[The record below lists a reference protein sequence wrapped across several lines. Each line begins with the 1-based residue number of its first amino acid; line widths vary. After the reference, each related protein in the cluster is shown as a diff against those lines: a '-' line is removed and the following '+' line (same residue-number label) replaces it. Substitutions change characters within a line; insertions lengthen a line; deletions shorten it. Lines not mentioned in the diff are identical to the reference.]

1 MSKRQIILLLLFVIT
16 IKGYAQFQPA
26 PSFFRTPRAT
36 PLVEL
41 NTTQTILVSNYGAT
55 VNDGIDDTTAI
66 QNAINAAVS
75 AGTIQNP
82 VRLLFDTG
90 TYDFK
95 ATTAARDSH
104 LLTMTDAKGVLFDGN
119 GAEFLIHNPVLG
131 LLSTL
136 RCTNTIIKDFTVDHA
151 ILPFTQGK
159 ITKVDAANGFFEFVV
174 DDGFPLPVEQH
185 FVDSPQR
192 WGMIKNAKGGIK
204 EGTPNLIPHNRFFE
218 LIGTRKYKYGNQT
231 SSNLSKVEV
240 GDYFVHIARYNGS
253 TIILNSGGKNLTYI
267 NVIVHASASGGFN
280 ARNSEE
286 WNVINCQLKLKDGRV
301 HTTNADAMHING
313 GKIGPWV
320 ENCLFEGFSDDCMNL
335 KYIKR
340 VIKEVNSPTQITVEG
355 FTEVNDNLEF
365 YNPRDGVYLGS
376 ARVNNVQNL
385 GSNLYR
391 LTLSAAVS
399 ITNVDATDH
408 QLTDKAYI
416 ENKSNESF
424 IFRNNIVR
432 NSRRYGILIQS
443 KYALIENNLF
453 QNLSGSGI
461 RIENGVDWGEGFRAD
476 NIEIKNNRFENCG
489 YDTDY
494 ISSSN
499 SASIAVDFAKLGT
512 PCSLSTTWCGTTTTS
527 WIAHSNIRILD
538 NTILYNKRG
547 VYLKNIN
554 GINFSNNFICHR
566 DEDITLTGGQ
576 TPTQQTIL
584 NSTNVNV
591 VDYNFTLPTANIQFL
606 LNEQASEPNLVNSG
620 SNSNV
625 SLAIIEEGG
634 IITQGYVDNE
644 IGYAFRVNTDGNG
657 KLQFTNT
664 SNSLPLVGP
673 TSGAARSY
681 SFWIKPEQA
690 IFQTLL
696 YSGGPAA
703 GEVFSIQMQANGV
716 LRVTDNNLNIVRM
729 EDMPLNI
736 GQWNHVAITVPE
748 NNSIFSVQL
757 YKNGVGSTETYSGNN
772 DLINTASNPIDLFP
786 RFNGTVSDIRYFNYK
801 LCGGEVE
808 SIYNDRQITLSTIDS
823 NDIINNLIVYPT
835 LVSSTLHFNKPIS
848 SFQIVNLLGKVLMS
862 KDDTNTITELDVTNL
877 PSGFYLIRVNNSKTI
892 KFYKTK

>member
-1 MSKRQIILLLLFVIT
+1 MRTLSLLMILLAVSFN
-16 IKGYAQFQPA
+16 GFSQFQPA
-26 PSFFRTPRAT
+26 PAFFRTPRAL
-36 PLVEL
+36 PLTEL
-41 NTTQTILVSNYGAT
+41 NTTQTIMVSSYGAT
-55 VNDGIDDTTAI
+55 VNDGNDDTAAI

-90 TYDFK
+90 TYDIK

-119 GAEFLIHNPVLG
+119 GAEFLIHNPILG

-159 ITKVDAANGFFEFVV
+159 ITNVDATNGFFEFVV

-192 WGMIKNAKGGIK
+192 WGMIKNERGGIK
-204 EGTPNLIPHNRFFE
+204 EGTPNLIGHNRFFE
-218 LIGTRKYKYGNQT
+218 LVGTRTYKYGNQSAST
-231 SSNLSKVEV
+231 LSNVEV

-253 TIILNSGGKNLTYI
+253 TIILNSGGKNLTYM
-267 NVIVHASASGGFN
+267 NVIVYASASGGFN
-280 ARNSEE
+280 SRNSEE
-286 WNVINCQLKLKDGRV
+286 WHVLNCQLKLKEGRV

-313 GKIGPWV
+313 SKIGPWV

-340 VIKEVNSPTQITVEG
+340 DIREIHSSTQITVQG

-365 YNPRDGVYLGS
+365 YNPRDGVFLGS
-376 ARVNNVQNL
+376 ATVTAVQNL
-385 GSNLYR
+385 GSNLYK
-391 LTLSAAVS
+391 LTLSSAVT
-399 ITNVDATDH
+399 ITNIDATSDH

-432 NSRRYGILIQS
+432 NSRRYGILVQS

-489 YDTDY
+489 YDTDF
-494 ISSSN
+494 IGDAN

-512 PCSLSTTWCGTTTTS
+512 PCTLGTTWCGTVTTD
-527 WIAHSNIRILD
+527 WQAHSNIRILD

-554 GINFSNNFICHR
+554 GLALTNNFICHR
-566 DEDITLTGGQ
+566 DADITLSGSE
-576 TPTQQTIL
+576 TPIQQTIL
-584 NSTNVNV
+584 NSSNTNI
-591 VDYNFTLPTANIQFL
+591 VDYTFTLPQPEVQFI
-606 LNEQASEPNLVNSG
+606 LNEEASATTLENSG
-620 SNSNV
+620 TNTEID
-625 SLAIIEEGG
+625 LDIITSGG
-634 IITQGYVDNE
+634 IITQGYIDTE
-644 IGYAFRVNTDGNG
+644 IGYAFQINTVNDGQ
-657 KLQFTNT
+657 LRLIDSNT
-664 SNSLPLVGP
+664 SSVFPGP
-673 TSGAARSY
+673 IGGAARTY
-681 SFWIKPEQA
+681 AFWVKPAQS

-696 YSGGPAA
+696 YSGGPTQ
-703 GEVFSIQMQANGV
+703 GEVFSVQMEASGV
-716 LRVTDNNLNIVRM
+716 LRVTDNNSNIVRM
-729 EDMPLNI
+729 NDMPLTI
-736 GQWNHVAITVPE
+736 GAWNHVAITVPE

-757 YKNGVGSTETYSGNN
+757 YKNGVASTETHSGNDN
-772 DLINTASNPIDLFP
+772 LINTASNRVDFFP
-786 RFNGTVSDIRYFNYK
+786 RYNGIVSDIRYFDYQ
-801 LCGGEVE
+801 LCGSEIE
-808 SIYNDRQITLSTIDS
+808 SIYNDRQKTLS
-823 NDIINNLIVYPT
+823 NNILSHSKDEIIVYPT
-835 LVSSTLHFNKPIS
+835 FVSNTLHFSKPVSAVKVVSILGRVLIS
-848 SFQIVNLLGKVLMS
+848 RDEK
-862 KDDTNTITELDVTNL
+862 NTMNELDVSTL
-877 PSGFYLIRVNNSKTI
+877 PSGLYVVQINNSQTVKI
-892 KFYKTK
+892 YKN